1 MNPSKLREELKRKFS
16 NNFQLDVGEGGFV
29 LLTVISEVFNGK
41 SRSERLQTVDPLI
54 QKADLSVGLIEL
66 YTPEEASEQGIAL
79 SDTNSEIPTS
89 WQKAVDMLA
98 SGKTVSE
105 KNSHQVKRVVFY
117 SYKGGVGRTT
127 ALIQTAFQL
136 IRSGQR
142 VVIVD
147 MDVEAPGLHTLL
159 PAQKAP
165 LKVGLVDYLWER
177 QTCFLNEVYQPQVE
191 LGGDEG
197 IIYSVTDT
205 HSKRPLFVVPAG
217 NIGRRYVQRL
227 SLLTTTHL
235 FDQADAPWLQFE
247 QELWEQF
254 QPDIMLID
262 ARTGLNEW
270 GGFTLLG
277 LADDIFI
284 VLYPSEQNAEGVR
297 FVKNTLNEL
306 TRADVKLVLSP
317 VPEGIIGTNLVDN
330 IKHSLELTNDQQ
342 KELIQIP
349 YHPNIAGV
357 TQFPVETA
365 LPYYAPIANYLLEK
379 NSVLESDAL
388 ISSSNRLNLVS
399 SLSFSERDA
408 ASILDNDFDKIFQK
422 TTDFDRCLDDAVWV
436 IRGRKGTGKS
446 TLYTLFTQHRENA
459 EKYARG
465 RLENITIL
473 SGHGNSDQFRPTGDV
488 FEQIGQKINQQK
500 KDWLSLWRAY
510 VVVQIYRSIPEFIE
524 ILKQAKFKSL
534 LSRLNYNF
542 SLDKYKNT
550 WEAKHTHKLV
560 EFVTN
565 EDLNSCCRDAL
576 SYYNQS
582 LSEAAQKIWL
592 LYDDLDQ
599 DIKEGSN
606 WQQEALGGLMRLIYD
621 LNNQGLYHIRFKV
634 FLREDIWSNLIF
646 TNKSHFGEARTLLL
660 QWGKID
666 FLRLAYRLA
675 IGGSIDFKMLSNRVL
690 PLADSEIDEASEDA
704 LRQALAPLWGLKVEK
719 GKNAY
724 VSQWV
729 YSRLTDASNNTY
741 PRSLTILLN
750 KAREVELAAQ
760 NKNVASNRLLGW
772 KSLTE
777 GLEAASQERC
787 DAIKNEYPEF
797 LEFFES
803 MNKLSSLF
811 KEEDLE
817 LLWRDTVAN
826 QSNLSFENFLKRL
839 QQIGLIAERKDKKR
853 YDYAVAD
860 LYVYGFG
867 VKRRQGQ
874 RK

>member
-16 NNFQLDVGEGGFV
+16 NNFQLDVGDGGFV
-29 LLTVISEVFNGK
+29 LLTVISEAFNGK
-41 SRSERLQTVDPLI
+41 SRVERLQKVEPLI
-54 QKADLSVGLIEL
+54 KKADLSVGIVEL
-66 YTPEEASEQGIAL
+66 YTPEEAIEQGIAL

-105 KNSHQVKRVVFY
+105 KDSHQVKRVVFY
-117 SYKGGVGRTT
+117 SYKGGVGRST

-159 PAQKAP
+159 PPQKAP

-191 LGGDEG
+191 LGGEEG

-235 FDQADAPWLQFE
+235 FDKADAPWLQFE

-254 QPDIMLID
+254 QPNIMLID

-297 FVKNTLNEL
+297 FVRNTVNEL
-306 TRADVKLVLSP
+306 THADVKLVLSP

-379 NSVLESDAL
+379 NSVLESDAI
-388 ISSSNRLNLVS
+388 ISASNRLSLVK

-408 ASILDNDFDKIFQK
+408 ASILDDDFDKIFQK
-422 TTDFDRCLDDAVWV
+422 TTDFERCLDDAVWV

-473 SGHGNSDQFRPTGDV
+473 SGHGNSNQFRPTVDV
-488 FEQIGQKINQQK
+488 FDQIGQKLNEQK

-510 VVVQIYRSIPEFIE
+510 AVIQLYRSVPKFIT
-524 ILKQAKFKSL
+524 ILKQPKFKRL

-542 SLDKYKNT
+542 SLENPHI
-550 WEAKHTHKLV
+550 WEAKHTNKLV
-560 EFVTN
+560 EFVTD
-565 EDLNSCCRDAL
+565 EVLNSCCRDAL

-582 LSEAAQKIWL
+582 LSEVAQKIWL

-599 DIKEGSN
+599 DIKEGSD
-606 WQQEALGGLMRLIYD
+606 WQKVALGGLMRLIYD

-690 PLADSEIDEASEDA
+690 PLADNGIDEASEDA
-704 LRQALAPLWGLKVEK
+704 LRQALGPLWGLKVEK

-750 KAREVELAAQ
+750 TARDVELKTQ
-760 NKNVASNRLLGW
+760 TKNVASNRLLGW

-777 GLEAASQERC
+777 GLEAASKERC

-797 LEFFES
+797 LAFFDR
-803 MNKLSSLF
+803 MNELSSLF

-839 QQIGLIAERKDKKR
+839 QQIGLIAERKNKKR

>member
-1 MNPSKLREELKRKFS
+1 MNPSRLREELKRKFS
-16 NNFQLDVGEGGFV
+16 NNFQLDVGDGGFV
-29 LLTVISEVFNGK
+29 LLTVISEKFNGK
-41 SRSERLQTVDPLI
+41 SRVERLQEVESLI
-54 QKADLSVGLIEL
+54 QKADLSIGIIEL
-66 YTPEEASEQGIAL
+66 YTPEEAMEQGIVVV
-79 SDTNSEIPTS
+79 DTDDDIPTS

-98 SGKTVSE
+98 SGKTFSE
-105 KNSHQVKRVVFY
+105 KDSHRIKRVVFY

-142 VVIVD
+142 VVVVD
-147 MDVEAPGLHTLL
+147 MDVEAPGLHALL
-159 PAQKAP
+159 PPQQARSKE
-165 LKVGLVDYLWER
+165 GLIDYLWER

-191 LGGDEG
+191 LGGDRG
-197 IIYSVTDT
+197 VVYSVTDS

-217 NIGRRYVQRL
+217 NIDRRYVQRL

-235 FDQADAPWLQFE
+235 FDKAGDPWLQFE
-247 QELWEQF
+247 QELWDQF

-306 TRADVKLVLSP
+306 SHADVKLVLSP
-317 VPEGIIGTNLVDN
+317 IPEGIIGANLVEN

-379 NSVLESDAL
+379 SSVLEADAL
-388 ISSSNRLNLVS
+388 ISASNRLSLVK
-399 SLSFSERDA
+399 SLSFPERDA
-408 ASILDNDFDKIFQK
+408 DSILNNDFDRVFQK
-422 TTDFDRCLDDAVWV
+422 TTDFERCLDDAVWV

-473 SGHGNSDQFRPTGDV
+473 SGHGPSNQFRPTTD
-488 FEQIGQKINQQK
+488 FFAQIHERLDEHQ

-510 VVVQIYRSIPEFIE
+510 AVVQIYRSVPQFIE
-524 ILKQAKFKSL
+524 ILKQPKFKAL
-534 LSRLNYNF
+534 LSRLKYNF
-542 SLDKYKNT
+542 AEQYNI
-550 WEAKHTHKLV
+550 WEEKHTHKLI

-565 EDLNSCCRDAL
+565 EALNFCCRDAL
-576 SYYNQS
+576 SYYDQS
-582 LSEAAQKIWL
+582 LGKVAQKIWL
-592 LYDDLDQ
+592 FYDDLDQ
-599 DIKEGSN
+599 DIQENSP
-606 WQQEALGGLMRLIYD
+606 WQQAALGGLMRLIYD

-675 IGGSIDFKMLSNRVL
+675 IGGSIDFKRLSNRLL
-690 PLADSEIDEASEDA
+690 PLAENEIDEASEEN
-704 LRQALAPLWGLKVEK
+704 LRQALGPLWGLRVEK

-724 VSQWV
+724 VFQWV
-729 YSRLTDASNNTY
+729 FSRLTDASNNTY

-750 KAREVELAAQ
+750 KARDVELTAQIKNAA
-760 NKNVASNRLLGW
+760 SDRLLGW
-772 KSLTE
+772 TSLTQ

-797 LEFFES
+797 LGFFER
-803 MNKLSSLF
+803 MNELSSLF
-811 KEEDLE
+811 KVEDLK
-817 LLWRDTVAN
+817 LLWGDTVAN
-826 QSNLSFENFLKRL
+826 QSDLSFENFLKRL
-839 QQIGLIAERKDKKR
+839 EQIGLIAERKNKKR
-853 YDYAVAD
+853 YDYAVVD

-867 VKRRQGQ
+867 VKRTQGQ